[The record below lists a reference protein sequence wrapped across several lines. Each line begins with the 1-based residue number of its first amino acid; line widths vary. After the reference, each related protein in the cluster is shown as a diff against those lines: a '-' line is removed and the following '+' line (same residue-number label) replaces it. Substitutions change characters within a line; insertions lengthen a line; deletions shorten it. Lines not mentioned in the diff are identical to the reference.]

1 MEVTIKIE
9 GLDQLTEAVA
19 MLGGAMAYFKGASAK
34 EAVASVSEV
43 TAKKEEKLPKA
54 EEKSPKAEEIT
65 TKVEELPQATVPT
78 GQAAYSFE
86 QIQLACAKV
95 SQAGKRNE
103 LQGLINGFGLNSLL
117 ELKEEQYNDFVLKL
131 REIGGTI

>member
-1 MEVTIKIE
+1 MDVTIRIE
-9 GLDQLTEAVA
+9 GLDQLTEAIA
-19 MLGGAMAYFKGASAK
+19 MLGGAMAYFKGASAE
-34 EAVASVSEV
+34 EAVASVNEV
-43 TAKKEEKLPKA
+43 TAKAEESISKAEENSTKEEK
-54 EEKSPKAEEIT
+54 
-65 TKVEELPQATVPT
+65 LPQATVPT

-86 QIQLACAKV
+86 QIQLACAKA

>member
-1 MEVTIKIE
+1 MDITVKIE
-9 GLDQLTEAVA
+9 GLDQLTEAIALVGSA
-19 MLGGAMAYFKGASAK
+19 LANTKGMVK
-34 EAVASVSEV
+34 TQEALEDI
-43 TAKKEEKLPKA
+43 AKKQEKPQDKVDKPV
-54 EEKSPKAEEIT
+54 E
-65 TKVEELPQATVPT
+65 KVEKPQEPTSQAQGTVPT

-95 SQAGKRNE
+95 AQAGKRAE

-117 ELKEEQYNDFVLKL
+117 ELKEDQYNDFVLKL

>member
-1 MEVTIKIE
+1 MEVVIKIE
-9 GLDQLTEAVA
+9 GLDQLTEAIA
-19 MLGGAMAYFKGASAK
+19 MLGGAMAYFKGASA
-34 EAVASVSEV
+34 EDAVASVNEV
-43 TAKKEEKLPKA
+43 TARKEESIAKA
-54 EEKSPKAEEIT
+54 KET
-65 TKVEELPQATVPT
+65 TSNAEELPQATVPT

-95 SQAGKRNE
+95 AQAGKRAE

-131 REIGGTI
+131 RGIGGVI

>member
-19 MLGGAMAYFKGASAK
+19 MLGGAMAYFKGASAE

-43 TAKKEEKLPKA
+43 TAKKEESIPNA
-54 EEKSPKAEEIT
+54 
-65 TKVEELPQATVPT
+65 EELPQATVPT
-78 GQAAYSFE
+78 GEAAYSFE

-95 SQAGKRNE
+95 AQAGKRAE
-103 LQGLINGFGLNSLL
+103 LQGLINSFDLNSLL

>member
-1 MEVTIKIE
+1 MEVVIKIE

-19 MLGGAMAYFKGASAK
+19 MLGGAMAYFKGVSADQAAK
-34 EAVASVSEV
+34 SVEEV
-43 TAKKEEKLPKA
+43 TAKMDDRITKAEENSTKEEK
-54 EEKSPKAEEIT
+54 
-65 TKVEELPQATVPT
+65 LPQATVPT
-78 GQAAYSFE
+78 GQVAYSFE

-131 REIGGTI
+131 REIGGSI

>member
-19 MLGGAMAYFKGASAK
+19 MLGGAMAYFKGASA
-34 EAVASVSEV
+34 EDAVASVNEV
-43 TAKKEEKLPKA
+43 TARKEESISNA
-54 EEKSPKAEEIT
+54 
-65 TKVEELPQATVPT
+65 EELPQATVPT

-95 SQAGKRNE
+95 AQAGKRAE

-131 REIGGTI
+131 RGIGGTI

>member
-1 MEVTIKIE
+1 MDVTIRIE
-9 GLDQLTEAVA
+9 GLDQLTEAIA
-19 MLGGAMAYFKGASAK
+19 MLGGAMAYFKGASAE
-34 EAVASVSEV
+34 EAVASVNEV
-43 TAKKEEKLPKA
+43 KAKAEESISKAEENSTKEEK
-54 EEKSPKAEEIT
+54 
-65 TKVEELPQATVPT
+65 LPQATVPT

-86 QIQLACAKV
+86 QIQLACAKA

>member
-1 MEVTIKIE
+1 MDVTIRIE
-9 GLDQLTEAVA
+9 GLDQLTEAIA
-19 MLGGAMAYFKGASAK
+19 MLGGAMAYFKGASAE
-34 EAVASVSEV
+34 EAVASVNEV
-43 TAKKEEKLPKA
+43 TAKAEESISKAEENSTKEEK
-54 EEKSPKAEEIT
+54 
-65 TKVEELPQATVPT
+65 LPQATVPT

-86 QIQLACAKV
+86 QIQLACAKA

-131 REIGGTI
+131 REIGGAI

>member
-1 MEVTIKIE
+1 MEVVIKIE

-19 MLGGAMAYFKGASAK
+19 MLGGAMAYFKGASA
-34 EAVASVSEV
+34 EDAVASVNEV
-43 TAKKEEKLPKA
+43 TARKEESIPKKEE
-54 EEKSPKAEEIT
+54 S
-65 TKVEELPQATVPT
+65 PQATVPT
-78 GQAAYSFE
+78 GEAAYSFE

-95 SQAGKRNE
+95 AQAGKRAE

-117 ELKEEQYNDFVLKL
+117 ELKEEQYNDFILKL

>member
-19 MLGGAMAYFKGASAK
+19 MLGGAMAYFKGASAE
-34 EAVASVSEV
+34 EAADAVEAV
-43 TAKKEEKLPKA
+43 TAKKEDSIP
-54 EEKSPKAEEIT
+54 
-65 TKVEELPQATVPT
+65 KVEEAPQATVPT
-78 GQAAYSFE
+78 GEAAYSFE

-95 SQAGKRNE
+95 AQAGKRAE

-131 REIGGTI
+131 RGIGGTI

>member
-1 MEVTIKIE
+1 MEVVIKIE

-19 MLGGAMAYFKGASAK
+19 MLGGAMAYFKGASA
-34 EAVASVSEV
+34 EDAVASVGEV
-43 TAKKEEKLPKA
+43 TAKMEDRIA
-54 EEKSPKAEEIT
+54 
-65 TKVEELPQATVPT
+65 KVEEAPQATVPT
-78 GQAAYSFE
+78 GEAAYSFE

-95 SQAGKRNE
+95 AQAGKRAE

-131 REIGGTI
+131 RGIGGTI

>member
-9 GLDQLTEAVA
+9 GLDQLTEAIA
-19 MLGGAMAYFKGASAK
+19 MLGGAMAYFKGASAE
-34 EAVASVSEV
+34 EAADAVEDV
-43 TAKKEEKLPKA
+43 TANKEESVPKV
-54 EEKSPKAEEIT
+54 EESIPNA
-65 TKVEELPQATVPT
+65 EELPQATVPT

-95 SQAGKRNE
+95 AQAGKRAE

>member
-19 MLGGAMAYFKGASAK
+19 MLGGAMAYFKGASA
-34 EAVASVSEV
+34 EDAVASVNEV
-43 TAKKEEKLPKA
+43 TARKEESIAKA
-54 EEKSPKAEEIT
+54 KET
-65 TKVEELPQATVPT
+65 TSNAEELPQATVPT

-95 SQAGKRNE
+95 AQAGKRAE

>member
-1 MEVTIKIE
+1 MEVVIKIE
-9 GLDQLTEAVA
+9 GLDQLTEAIA
-19 MLGGAMAYFKGASAK
+19 MLGGAMAYFKGVSAEEAASLVEDVKASRAK
-34 EAVASVSEV
+34 PARKEEVA
-43 TAKKEEKLPKA
+43 ARKKESIPN
-54 EEKSPKAEEIT
+54 
-65 TKVEELPQATVPT
+65 VEELPQAKVPT

-95 SQAGKRNE
+95 AQAGKRAE

-131 REIGGTI
+131 RGIGGTI

>member
-1 MEVTIKIE
+1 MEVVIKIE

-19 MLGGAMAYFKGASAK
+19 MLGGAMAYFKGVSAEEAASLVEDVKASRAK
-34 EAVASVSEV
+34 P
-43 TAKKEEKLPKA
+43 AKKEEVAARKKESIPN
-54 EEKSPKAEEIT
+54 
-65 TKVEELPQATVPT
+65 VEELPQATVPT

-95 SQAGKRNE
+95 SQAGERNE
-103 LQGLINGFGLNSLL
+103 LKELINGFGLNSLL

>member
-19 MLGGAMAYFKGASAK
+19 MLGEAMAYFKGASAE

-43 TAKKEEKLPKA
+43 TAKKEESIPNA
-54 EEKSPKAEEIT
+54 
-65 TKVEELPQATVPT
+65 EELPQATVPT

-95 SQAGKRNE
+95 AQAGKRAE
-103 LQGLINGFGLNSLL
+103 LQGLINSFGLNSLL

>member
-1 MEVTIKIE
+1 MDVTIRIE
-9 GLDQLTEAVA
+9 GLDQLTEAIA
-19 MLGGAMAYFKGASAK
+19 MLGGAMAYFKGASAE
-34 EAVASVSEV
+34 EAVASVNEV
-43 TAKKEEKLPKA
+43 TAKKEESIPKA
-54 EEKSPKAEEIT
+54 EAEENS
-65 TKVEELPQATVPT
+65 TKEEKLPQATVPT

-86 QIQLACAKV
+86 QIQLACAKA

>member
-19 MLGGAMAYFKGASAK
+19 MLGGAMAYFKGASAE

-43 TAKKEEKLPKA
+43 TAKKEESIPNA
-54 EEKSPKAEEIT
+54 
-65 TKVEELPQATVPT
+65 EELPQATVPT

-95 SQAGKRNE
+95 AQAGKRAE

-131 REIGGTI
+131 RGIGGTI

>member
-1 MEVTIKIE
+1 MEVVIKIE

-19 MLGGAMAYFKGASAK
+19 MLGGAMAYFKGVSAEEAASLVEDVKASRAK
-34 EAVASVSEV
+34 P
-43 TAKKEEKLPKA
+43 AKKEESVPKV
-54 EEKSPKAEEIT
+54 EETAPNA
-65 TKVEELPQATVPT
+65 EELPQATVPT

-95 SQAGKRNE
+95 SQAGERNE
-103 LQGLINGFGLNSLL
+103 LKELINGFGLNSLL

>member
-1 MEVTIKIE
+1 MEVVIKIE

-19 MLGGAMAYFKGASAK
+19 MLGGAMAYFKGASA
-34 EAVASVSEV
+34 EDAVASVNEV
-43 TAKKEEKLPKA
+43 AARKEESIAKA
-54 EEKSPKAEEIT
+54 KET
-65 TKVEELPQATVPT
+65 TSNAEELPQATVPT

-95 SQAGKRNE
+95 AQAGKRTE

>member
-19 MLGGAMAYFKGASAK
+19 MLGGAIAYFKGASAE

-43 TAKKEEKLPKA
+43 AAKKEESIPNA
-54 EEKSPKAEEIT
+54 
-65 TKVEELPQATVPT
+65 EELPQATVPT

-95 SQAGKRNE
+95 AQAGKRAE
-103 LQGLINGFGLNSLL
+103 LQGLINSFGLNSLL

-131 REIGGTI
+131 RGIGGTI

>member
-19 MLGGAMAYFKGASAK
+19 MLGGAMAYFKGASAE
-34 EAVASVSEV
+34 EAASLVEDVKASRAKP
-43 TAKKEEKLPKA
+43 AKKEESISKA
-54 EEKSPKAEEIT
+54 EESIPKT
-65 TKVEELPQATVPT
+65 EELPQATVPT
-78 GQAAYSFE
+78 GEAAYSFE

-95 SQAGKRNE
+95 AQAGKRAE

-131 REIGGTI
+131 RGIGGVI

>member
-1 MEVTIKIE
+1 MEVVIKIE

-19 MLGGAMAYFKGASAK
+19 MLGGAMAYFKGASA
-34 EAVASVSEV
+34 EDAVASVNEV
-43 TAKKEEKLPKA
+43 TARKEESIPN
-54 EEKSPKAEEIT
+54 AEEI
-65 TKVEELPQATVPT
+65 PQATVPT

-95 SQAGKRNE
+95 AQAGKRAE

>member
-19 MLGGAMAYFKGASAK
+19 MLGGAMAYFKGASAE

-43 TAKKEEKLPKA
+43 TAKKEESIPNA
-54 EEKSPKAEEIT
+54 
-65 TKVEELPQATVPT
+65 EELPQATVPT

-95 SQAGKRNE
+95 AQAGKRAE

>member
-1 MEVTIKIE
+1 MEVVIKIE
-9 GLDQLTEAVA
+9 GLDQLTEAIA
-19 MLGGAMAYFKGASAK
+19 MLGGAMAYFKGASA
-34 EAVASVSEV
+34 EDAVASVNEV
-43 TAKKEEKLPKA
+43 TARKEESIPNA
-54 EEKSPKAEEIT
+54 
-65 TKVEELPQATVPT
+65 EELPQATVPT

-95 SQAGKRNE
+95 AQAGKRAE

>member
-9 GLDQLTEAVA
+9 GLDKLTEAIA
-19 MLGGAMAYFKGASAK
+19 MLGGAMAYFKGASADESVK
-34 EAVASVSEV
+34 AVEDV
-43 TAKKEEKLPKA
+43 TAKA
-54 EEKSPKAEEIT
+54 EESIPKVEET
-65 TKVEELPQATVPT
+65 TSNVEELPQATVPT
-78 GQAAYSFE
+78 GQTAYSFE

-95 SQAGKRNE
+95 AQAGKRAE

-117 ELKEEQYNDFVLKL
+117 ELKEDQYNDFVLKL

>member
-9 GLDQLTEAVA
+9 GLDQLTEAIV
-19 MLGGAMAYFKGASAK
+19 MLGGAMAYFKGASAE
-34 EAVASVSEV
+34 EAADAVEDV
-43 TAKKEEKLPKA
+43 TAKKEESVPKV
-54 EEKSPKAEEIT
+54 EESIPNA
-65 TKVEELPQATVPT
+65 EELPQATVPT

-95 SQAGKRNE
+95 AQAGKRAE

-131 REIGGTI
+131 RGIGGVI